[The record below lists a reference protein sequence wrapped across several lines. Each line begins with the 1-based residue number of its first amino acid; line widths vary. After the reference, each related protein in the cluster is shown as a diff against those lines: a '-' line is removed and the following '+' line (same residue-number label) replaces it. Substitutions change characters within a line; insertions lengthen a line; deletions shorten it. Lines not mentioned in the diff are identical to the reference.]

1 MSPVAESL
9 TNIFGLGSQLSR
21 VNNWRIP
28 KLFSSSSA
36 REAGVFLQS
45 GLRAGL
51 HSTTGGSLS
60 STVTVKAQEAVFPE
74 GSVAAH
80 LTVVTPFGKRHPEAG
95 LHSTAGLPQQLS
107 VAVTLKL
114 TTAPH
119 LPASFGVTM
128 SAGTIKRGSSA
139 SRTVTVNV
147 QTVAL
152 LEPSVAQQFTVVVP
166 IGKAEPE
173 AGTQTNVIPGMLSL
187 AATEYFSK
195 AA

>member
-74 GSVAAH
+74 GSQAAKVLVVERLVGKWRVGGVCSATVTMVGHVAVARPS
-80 LTVVTPFGKRHPEAG
+80 LTV
-95 LHSTAGLPQQLS
+95 
-107 VAVTLKL
+107 KL
-114 TTAPH
+114 TTCSPSGNVFVK
-119 LPASFGVTM
+119 LMTPRVGRPL
-128 SAGTIKRGSSA
+128 AGMEPDSS
-139 SRTVTVNV
+139 SV
-147 QTVAL
+147 
-152 LEPSVAQQFTVVVP
+152 PS
-166 IGKAEPE
+166 
-173 AGTQTNVIPGMLSL
+173 MLIV
-187 AATEYFSK
+187 
-195 AA
+195 